1 MKITFNFNEQH
12 ALFHTFTLFYS
23 WKADRSTDTIQNF
36 FNMVSLVGSR
46 VVSDTHPGYNF
57 LGPFGWQH
65 GVVIH
70 RYHFVDPLT
79 GWTTNDIE
87 RVWRFMKQYF
97 KPFQPIQP
105 QFFSDFLYD
114 FSFRY
119 NLRIKGNNDRQITD
133 AIINAIIS

>member
-1 MKITFNFNEQH
+1 MFLYPNCGQNY
-12 ALFHTFTLFYS
+12 FYLT
-23 WKADRSTDTIQNF
+23 K
-36 FNMVSLVGSR
+36 
-46 VVSDTHPGYNF
+46 
-57 LGPFGWQH
+57 
-65 GVVIH
+65 
-70 RYHFVDPLT
+70 T

-97 KPFQPIQP
+97 KVFQPIQP

-133 AIINAIIS
+133 AIINAIIT